1 MENEKKSGK
10 KKIIIPI
17 IIGAVLLVLIIGG
30 VIIGAGVKAAVSKV
44 GNSGGIEVVPVETR
58 DLSESLSFKGTLSGE
73 TKTNISSKAA
83 SEVVS
88 VDVQVGDVVK
98 EGDLLCELD
107 SKSIEEA
114 LEKANVN
121 VANAKALADKQ
132 SAKTKQELADAKED
146 RSDALKAAQEAIDA
160 AKEDYEAAQTD
171 YNEMGT
177 VLDNAKKELASYE
190 EAMNKAKEAYE
201 NADEE
206 HKEEAKKA
214 YENALKAY
222 EKCAEQVASYETT
235 YSGLKAEM
243 DAAEKAVKAAEATYS
258 ETEKTTDR
266 AVAACQD
273 AVDMEKYQAEDSSM
287 SDTVKDLLEQY
298 NDCKV
303 YATASGVVTAV
314 NVSVGD
320 NNTPGVTMITIEDNE
335 HMKLVVDVEE
345 KDILKLSEGMTAE
358 VTSDVLEDVVLK
370 GEVSRV
376 VRVKNQSVNPEEMT
390 AGTGYTI
397 EITVEKSDLL
407 IGMSAR
413 AKVSLR
419 QKKNVLSVP
428 YDMVQTDENGQ
439 EYVLIAEDAGNDQKV
454 ATRVNITTGDVYDYY
469 VEVTGGDL
477 QAGDLLIMDS
487 FIAEGTQFTAL
498 EDYYMNVE
506 EE

>member
-1 MENEKKSGK
+1 
-10 KKIIIPI
+10 
-17 IIGAVLLVLIIGG
+17 
-30 VIIGAGVKAAVSKV
+30 
-44 GNSGGIEVVPVETR
+44 
-58 DLSESLSFKGTLSGE
+58 
-73 TKTNISSKAA
+73 
-83 SEVVS
+83 
-88 VDVQVGDVVK
+88 
-98 EGDLLCELD
+98 
-107 SKSIEEA
+107 
-114 LEKANVN
+114 
-121 VANAKALADKQ
+121 
-132 SAKTKQELADAKED
+132 
-146 RSDALKAAQEAIDA
+146 
-160 AKEDYEAAQTD
+160 
-171 YNEMGT
+171 
-177 VLDNAKKELASYE
+177 
-190 EAMNKAKEAYE
+190 MNKAKEAYD

-214 YENALKAY
+214 YDNAVKAY
-222 EKCAEQVASYETT
+222 EQCEEQVASHETT

-243 DAAEKAVKAAEATYS
+243 DAAEKAVKAAEATYN
-258 ETEKTTDR
+258 ETKKTADR
-266 AVAACQD
+266 TVDACQD
-273 AVDMEKYQAEDSSM
+273 AVDMEKYQVEDSSM
-287 SDTVKDLLEQY
+287 SDTVKNLLEQY

-345 KDILKLSEGMTAE
+345 KDILKLTEGMTAE
-358 VTSDVLEDVVLK
+358 VTSDVLEDVVLQ

-428 YDMVQTDENGQ
+428 YDMVQTDEDGQ

-487 FIAEGTQFTAL
+487 FITEGAQFTAL